1 MFASYKKLIQCMKK
15 NETCSLRKVE
25 NYLMDERRITN
36 PSKLLRSLGVLFKSV
51 ATGKTKDYKSF
62 EASSKLECAI

>member
-1 MFASYKKLIQCMKK
+1 MKK

-36 PSKLLRSLGVLFKSV
+36 PSKLLRSLSVLFKNV

-62 EASSKLECAI
+62 EAPSKLECAI